1 MGRDRHRGLWKAVPR
16 CRRIETMSLAPALL
30 LSMPQLVDPNFAKT
44 VVLLCE
50 HAPEGAFGLVVNRP
64 SEVDAASAVNL
75 EPPVEHANDLPLLVG
90 GPVEPQRG
98 WILTAS
104 APDGVEARPL
114 GAGLYLSASPVLLRR
129 VLTMRPLPRR
139 THVLAGYA
147 GWGPGQLDAELAES
161 AWLIIPVELDL
172 IFEIPA
178 NGAWET
184 AIRRLGADP
193 HLLQM
198 GHGVH

>member
-1 MGRDRHRGLWKAVPR
+1 
-16 CRRIETMSLAPALL
+16 MSLAPALL
-30 LSMPQLVDPNFAKT
+30 LSMPQLVDPNFARS

-50 HAPEGAFGLVVNRP
+50 HAEEGAFGLIVNKP
-64 SEVDAASAVNL
+64 SEVSAAEAVSL
-75 EPPVEHANDLPLLVG
+75 EPPVESPNDLPLLVG

-98 WILTAS
+98 WILTS
-104 APDGVEARPL
+104 SVPEGVESR
-114 GAGLYLSASPVLLRR
+114 GVGEGLHLSASPLLLRQ
-129 VLTMRPLPRR
+129 VLESRPLPRR

-147 GWGPGQLDAELAES
+147 GWGPGQLDAELEQS
-161 AWLIIPVELDL
+161 AWLVMPVELDL

-178 NGAWET
+178 AAAWEM

>member
-1 MGRDRHRGLWKAVPR
+1 
-16 CRRIETMSLAPALL
+16 MSLAPSLL
-30 LSMPQLVDPNFAKT
+30 LSMPQLIDPNFARS

-50 HAPEGAFGLVVNRP
+50 HAAEGAFGLIVNRP
-64 SEVDAASAVNL
+64 SEVSAAEAVQL
-75 EPPVEHANDLPLLVG
+75 EPPIANANAMPLLIG

-104 APDGVEARPL
+104 QPDGVESREL
-114 GAGLYLSASPVLLRR
+114 GSGLYLSASPLLLRR
-129 VLTMRPLPRR
+129 VVTARPEPRR
-139 THVLAGYA
+139 TIVLAGYA
-147 GWGPGQLDAELAES
+147 GWGPGQLDQELAES
-161 AWLIIPVELDL
+161 AWLIMPVELDL
-172 IFEIPA
+172 IFEIPSS
-178 NGAWET
+178 GAWEM

>member
-1 MGRDRHRGLWKAVPR
+1 
-16 CRRIETMSLAPALL
+16 MSLAPSLL
-30 LSMPQLVDPNFAKT
+30 LSMPQLTDPNFAQS

-50 HAPEGAFGLVVNRP
+50 HAAEGAFGLIVNRP
-64 SEVDAASAVNL
+64 SDVVAAEAVHL
-75 EPPVEHANDLPLLVG
+75 EPPLHNANELPLLIG

-98 WILTAS
+98 WILTTQV
-104 APDGVEARPL
+104 PDESDCRSL

-129 VLTMRPLPRR
+129 VLTSRPLPQR

-161 AWLIIPVELDL
+161 AWLVMPVELDL
-172 IFEIPA
+172 IFEISA
-178 NGAWET
+178 ATSWH
-184 AIRRLGADP
+184 AALRRLGADP
-193 HLLQM
+193 HALQM

>member
-1 MGRDRHRGLWKAVPR
+1 
-16 CRRIETMSLAPALL
+16 MSLAPSLL
-30 LSMPQLVDPNFAKT
+30 LSMPQLTDPNFARS

-50 HAPEGAFGLVVNRP
+50 HAPEGAFGLIVNKP
-64 SEVDAASAVNL
+64 SDISAASAVSL
-75 EPPVEHANDLPLLVG
+75 EPPIAAPNDLPLLIG

-98 WILTAS
+98 WILTS
-104 APDGVEARPL
+104 AAPEGVESTGV
-114 GAGLYLSASPVLLRR
+114 GAGLHLSASPVLLRR
-129 VLTMRPLPRR
+129 VLTTQPFPHR

-161 AWLIIPVELDL
+161 AWLVMPVELDL
-172 IFEIPA
+172 IFEIPPA
-178 NGAWET
+178 AAWEM

-193 HLLQM
+193 HSLQM